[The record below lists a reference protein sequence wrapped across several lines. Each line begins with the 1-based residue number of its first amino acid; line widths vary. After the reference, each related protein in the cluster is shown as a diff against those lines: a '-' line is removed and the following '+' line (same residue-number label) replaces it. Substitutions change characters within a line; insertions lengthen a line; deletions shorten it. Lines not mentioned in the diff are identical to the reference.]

1 MAKCFRSECP
11 NVRAS
16 GAFFIFRLRLS
27 AAFNLLAQM
36 KGIQKRLPYGQADA
50 FRQCPAVNRELC
62 PVAPGKRRLIAHPVG
77 FVIDDNKP
85 PVLHKNAVRN
95 ALHKH
100 LLVGDFSRQP
110 FVAFARRE
118 EKGKFIFPQQRFA
131 LQHPPCKC
139 ALEEGGNT
147 FLIHSLALCFG
158 EEAMLHKPL
167 HLRTWVFMRPIV
179 IRELHEFV
187 QRRAAFGR
195 GKTLFLQK
203 GGAGYA
209 DHRKGKL
216 PFPQ

>member
-1 MAKCFRSECP
+1 M
-11 NVRAS
+11 
-16 GAFFIFRLRLS
+16 
-27 AAFNLLAQM
+27 
-36 KGIQKRLPYGQADA
+36 
-50 FRQCPAVNRELC
+50 
-62 PVAPGKRRLIAHPVG
+62 
-77 FVIDDNKP
+77 
-85 PVLHKNAVRN
+85 
-95 ALHKH
+95 
-100 LLVGDFSRQP
+100 
-110 FVAFARRE
+110 
-118 EKGKFIFPQQRFA
+118 
-131 LQHPPCKC
+131 
-139 ALEEGGNT
+139 
-147 FLIHSLALCFG
+147 IHSLALCFG